1 MPDGS
6 GSGRDYGRGIGGRRL
21 AVTLL
26 LPRNPASATIT
37 AASEKRNSTASYAGC
52 NSRMAA
58 TKAASQFV
66 APLQVATPYFLIAT
80 KPEAPSSPFGFCNQ
94 VLHRWSFF
102 RQLSLMSILLS
113 HVQWQSATSWT
124 KGMCTESVCICTDW
138 WLNYT
143 FCIFLSSVWLQEF
156 ISFV

>member
-21 AVTLL
+21 AVTLRQQQL

-80 KPEAPSSPFGFCNQ
+80 KPEAPSMLQKYWF
-94 VLHRWSFF
+94 
-102 RQLSLMSILLS
+102 SIVT
-113 HVQWQSATSWT
+113 H
-124 KGMCTESVCICTDW
+124 
-138 WLNYT
+138 
-143 FCIFLSSVWLQEF
+143 LSSYLDDAGNKYLGDQ
-156 ISFV
+156 